1 MARYSIQPRDRIFVK
16 GYRFSSF
23 AKNMGKNIGTN
34 ISKNLSGKCSQK
46 PLLNHAKISATNALE
61 TSSKRVI
68 QKIAEVTGDLID
80 KKIANKILAGSK
92 NSQEN
97 NSETVTN
104 ENDKEILKQT
114 YISPGERNY

>member
-1 MARYSIQPRDRIFVK
+1 
-16 GYRFSSF
+16 
-23 AKNMGKNIGTN
+23 MGKNIGKN
-34 ISKNLSGKCSQK
+34 ISKNLSGKCSEK
-46 PLLNHAKISATNALE
+46 PLNHAKISAINALK

-80 KKIANKILAGSK
+80 NKIANKILVGSK

-104 ENDKEILKQT
+104 ENHKEILK
-114 YISPGERNY
+114 

>member
-1 MARYSIQPRDRIFVK
+1 MTRYSGQPRDQIFVK

-23 AKNMGKNIGTN
+23 AKNMGKNIGKN
-34 ISKNLSGKCSQK
+34 ISKNLSGSCSQK
-46 PLLNHAKISATNALE
+46 PLNHAKISATNALK

-80 KKIANKILAGSK
+80 NKIANKILVGSK

-97 NSETVTN
+97 NSETVAN
-104 ENDKEILKQT
+104 ENHKEILK
-114 YISPGERNY
+114 